1 MASEVKA
8 NKISPATGTDVTL
21 GDTSDTFTVPSG
33 SAINVASGGNINVAS
48 SGEIDIASGATLD
61 VNGTI
66 DLTGATKTGFPAG
79 GLTQAQQW
87 RVTTDFSIS
96 TSPLY
101 VYQNWEKPE
110 AADFPGSI
118 GTDMVVDA
126 TTSAT
131 LSGAW
136 TFPVSGTWLV
146 RWSFYNEGVGGSA
159 SCQSRMW
166 ATDDNGASW
175 EEVVKND
182 SYGFHNQDCSVTMEY
197 IINIDDESTDKI
209 RFACTAASY
218 GIVIRG
224 DTNANAH
231 YATFMRLGD
240 KA

>member
-1 MASEVKA
+1 MSKINVDTWEPESGTAATLMASGD
-8 NKISPATGTDVTL
+8 TVTL
-21 GDTSDTFTVPSG
+21 PDGAILAVASGGD
-33 SAINVASGGNINVAS
+33 INVASG
-48 SGEIDIASGATLD
+48 GEIDIASGATLD

-87 RVTTDFSIS
+87 RVTADFSIS

-110 AADFPGSI
+110 ADDFPGSI